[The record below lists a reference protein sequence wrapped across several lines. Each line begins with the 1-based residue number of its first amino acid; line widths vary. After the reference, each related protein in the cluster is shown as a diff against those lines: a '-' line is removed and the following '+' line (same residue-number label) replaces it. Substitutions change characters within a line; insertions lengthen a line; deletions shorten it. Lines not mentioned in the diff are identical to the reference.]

1 MDEVKEVNDG
11 KLADVESLEEASNH
25 KTSKAKKFFKP
36 LIGTG
41 ICSMSALFYSSSSVL
56 VKQLSHVD
64 PIMLSAVRFFV
75 IAMFA
80 IPIAIKKVDFKD
92 ENLTPSKWWL
102 MFWRSILGA
111 SEIMIYYYAVQV
123 STN

>member
-1 MDEVKEVNDG
+1 
-11 KLADVESLEEASNH
+11 
-25 KTSKAKKFFKP
+25 
-36 LIGTG
+36 
-41 ICSMSALFYSSSSVL
+41 MSALFYSSSSVL

-92 ENLTPSKWWL
+92 EKLTPSKWWL